1 MVLIQTR
8 ERIIVER
15 DTTLELS
22 MQVATLMVLRTL
34 GLLRYTTS
42 SQSSLRP
49 SLRAICGNRLRQ
61 GRRNASNP
69 RCACAVAV
77 GCGLGRRFCGQAS
90 VIDGDTLE
98 IHGTRIRLFWGI
110 DAPERQLAMPRRGQL
125 SIPPRRAGRKRPR
138 HLHRPAPGQLCSEW
152 LVRNGLALDW
162 PQYSKG
168 KYGEA
173 QRDAERLAE
182 ESGRAAISS
191 HGCIGRASGWAT
203 LRPTARTTPTPIPDR
218 PP

>member
-1 MVLIQTR
+1 
-8 ERIIVER
+8 
-15 DTTLELS
+15 

-34 GLLRYTTS
+34 GLLCYTTS
-42 SQSSLRP
+42 SRSSLRP
-49 SLRAICGNRLRQ
+49 SLRAICGDRLRQ

-69 RCACAVAV
+69 RCACAV
-77 GCGLGRRFCGQAS
+77 GCGLGRRFCGTSQRHRRRHPRNSWDADPPFGGS
-90 VIDGDTLE
+90 MHRKDSSYAAARTALDT
-98 IHGTRIRLFWGI
+98 TAARW
-110 DAPERQLAMPRRGQL
+110 PQTTSTP
-125 SIPPRRAGRKRPR
+125 SS
-138 HLHRPAPGQLCSEW
+138 PGQLCSEW

-182 ESGRAAISS
+182 ESGRAAMSS
-191 HGCIGRASGWAT
+191 HGCIGRASGWAA

>member
-1 MVLIQTR
+1 MVLMQTR

-15 DTTLELS
+15 DITLELP
-22 MQVATLMVLRTL
+22 MQVATSMVLRTL
-34 GLLRYTTS
+34 GLLCYTTS

-98 IHGTRIRLFWGI
+98 IHGTRIRLLGDRCTGKTASYAAARTALDTTAARWPQTTSTPSSPGARSAAFRMARAQPPCVGLASI
-110 DAPERQLAMPRRGQL
+110 LQRQVWRLAHATQRISGVPLTGALATPRRW
-125 SIPPRRAGRKRPR
+125 R
-138 HLHRPAPGQLCSEW
+138 
-152 LVRNGLALDW
+152 
-162 PQYSKG
+162 
-168 KYGEA
+168 GEDDS
-173 QRDAERLAE
+173 R
-182 ESGRAAISS
+182 
-191 HGCIGRASGWAT
+191 
-203 LRPTARTTPTPIPDR
+203 
-218 PP
+218 